1 MPAPWPRRELDFFG
15 FRKKETDLTDREIE
29 LLCLIADGLMGKEIA
44 GRMQITLKGV
54 EFNKTKLYA
63 KIGVTNAVG
72 ATRFAIRNGYLD
84 A

>member
-1 MPAPWPRRELDFFG
+1 MPASRRDLDFFG
-15 FRKKETDLTDREIE
+15 FRKKGTDLTEREIE

-44 GRMQITLKGV
+44 VRMRITLKGV
-54 EFNKTKLYA
+54 EFNKTKLYE

-72 ATRFAIRNGYLD
+72 ATRFAIRNGYVQ